1 MSLVAGRLAGLGL
14 VIFRVAL
21 GEVRCLVSLAE
32 KQVGSADSCPL
43 FQVMLGE
50 QEVCIRYS
58 FSGRKKGNPFHFV
71 NRPFHSHHTH
81 QRSRRYRK
89 SEKSGK
95 EKEEASR
102 WDLQGGGGGGRAKEE
117 ERSKWRGAR
126 IRRWERAGG
135 WQPRRWGRR

>member
-1 MSLVAGRLAGLGL
+1 MSLVAGRLEGLGL
-14 VIFRVAL
+14 VIFPVAS

-32 KQVGSADSCPL
+32 KQVGRAGSCPL
-43 FQVMLGE
+43 FQVMLDE

-58 FSGRKKGNPFHFV
+58 FSGRRKGNPFHFV
-71 NRPFHSHHTH
+71 NRLFHSHHTH

-102 WDLQGGGGGGRAKEE
+102 WDLPSRRQAAL
-117 ERSKWRGAR
+117 RGDCRGVLTGLLPA
-126 IRRWERAGG
+126 ATLGLTL
-135 WQPRRWGRR
+135 